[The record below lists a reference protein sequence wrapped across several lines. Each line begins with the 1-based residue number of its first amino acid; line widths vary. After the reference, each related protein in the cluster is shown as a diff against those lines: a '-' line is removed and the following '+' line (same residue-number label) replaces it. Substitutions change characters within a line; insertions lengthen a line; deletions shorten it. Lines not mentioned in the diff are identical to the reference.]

1 MRNTIVLLGIILF
14 LSCSKSESKNSPTVL
29 PNTPVVSTPIAPSI
43 PTGLKSTPGYYSIM
57 LSWDN
62 PNNQNIKTCKIYR
75 DTSIAPSKL
84 YKEIP
89 FTTQFKDDLVSLTKK
104 YYYKISITDNNNLES
119 NLSAEV
125 NGIAQEPVN
134 INQPINGEIGGIDYA
149 FLNFGTPVFTK
160 ISHTFTIYNEP
171 ANADSSLNKDGI
183 YYQFYQGIIND
194 TIGFYY
200 GIQTSV
206 MNPNGINKK
215 GIIFSRWNTR
225 DILNYKIANGGWGQ
239 SAGYEGNFIGVRINY
254 EWSIGTYTI
263 ELKKDS
269 SDSIGDWYGLWILNA
284 NTKQN
289 TYCGSIRFETS
300 TKSSGIKD
308 NGITWTELY
317 AKADKNTPL
326 PMWHVSVDEVL
337 ADNKAPISVTSDYNK
352 NTFVGFSNIFTTNN
366 KDFHFLMG
374 PKVLTYKSA
383 GKLW

>member
-1 MRNTIVLLGIILF
+1 MRKTIVLLGYL
-14 LSCSKSESKNSPTVL
+14 LVLGCSKSESQNSVTVV
-29 PNTPVVSTPIAPSI
+29 PNTPVVSTPVAPSS
-43 PTGLKSTPGYYSIM
+43 PTGIKSTPGYYSIM

-62 PNNQNIKTCKIYR
+62 PNNQNIKICKIYR
-75 DTSIAPSKL
+75 DTSSTPSKL

-89 FTTQFKDDLVSLTKK
+89 FATQFKDDLVSLTKK
-104 YYYKISITDNNNLES
+104 YYYKISFTDNNNVES
-119 NLSAEV
+119 NLSADV
-125 NGIAQEPVN
+125 NGVAQEPVN
-134 INQPINGEIGGIDYA
+134 ANQPINGEIGGIDYA
-149 FLNFGTPVFTK
+149 FWNFGSPVFTK

-171 ANADSSLNKDGI
+171 ANVDNSLNKDGI

-215 GIIFSRWNTR
+215 GIIFSRWKTR

-239 SAGYEGNFIGVRINY
+239 SAGYEGDFIGVRINY
-254 EWSIGTYTI
+254 EWGIGTYTI

-269 SDSIGDWYGLWILNA
+269 SDNKGDWYGLWISNA
-284 NTKQN
+284 NNKQN

-317 AKADKNTPL
+317 YKADKNTPL
-326 PMWHVSVDEVL
+326 PRWHVSVDEVL
-337 ADNKAPISVTSDYNK
+337 ADNKAPKSVTSDYNK

-366 KDFHFLMG
+366 IDVHFLMG
-374 PKVLTYKSA
+374 PKVTTYKAA

>member
-1 MRNTIVLLGIILF
+1 MRKIYTLF
-14 LSCSKSESKNSPTVL
+14 LCYLILGCSKSEMQNSTSVPSKPVTSTPVAPASPTG
-29 PNTPVVSTPIAPSI
+29 I
-43 PTGLKSTPGYYSIM
+43 KSTPEFYSIS

-75 DTSIAPSKL
+75 DTTTNPNKL

-89 FTTQFKDDLVSLTKK
+89 FTTQYKDELVSLKNK
-104 YYYKISITDNNNLES
+104 YYYKISFYDINNLES

-134 INQPINGEIGGIDYA
+134 TNKPLIGEIGGIDYA
-149 FLNFGTPVFTK
+149 FWNFNTPVFTK
-160 ISHTFTIYNEP
+160 ISHSFTIHNEP
-171 ANADSSLNKDGI
+171 TNADGTINKDGL

-206 MNPNGINKK
+206 WNPNGINKK
-215 GIIFSRWNTR
+215 GIIFSRWKTR
-225 DILNYKIANGGWGQ
+225 DVLNYKIANGGWGQ
-239 SAGYEGNFIGVRINY
+239 SAGYEGDFIGVRINY
-254 EWSIGTYTI
+254 EWGIGTYTI

-269 SDSIGDWYGLWILNA
+269 SDNKGDWYGLWITNIS
-284 NTKQN
+284 NKQN

-300 TKSSGIKD
+300 SKSSGIKSS
-308 NGITWTELY
+308 GITWSELY
-317 AKADKNTPL
+317 YKADKNTTL
-326 PMWHVSVDEVL
+326 PNWHVSVDEVF

-366 KDFHFLMG
+366 KDVHFLMG
-374 PKVLTYKSA
+374 PKVLTYKPA

>member
-1 MRNTIVLLGIILF
+1 MRKILVLF
-14 LSCSKSESKNSPTVL
+14 LCYLILGCSKSEMQNSTSVPSKPVTLTPVAPASPTG
-29 PNTPVVSTPIAPSI
+29 I
-43 PTGLKSTPGYYSIM
+43 KSTPEFYSIS

-75 DTSIAPSKL
+75 DTTTNPNKL

-89 FTTQFKDDLVSLTKK
+89 FTTQYKDELVSLKNK
-104 YYYKISITDNNNLES
+104 YYYKISFFDINNLES

-125 NGIAQEPVN
+125 NSIAQEPVN
-134 INQPINGEIGGIDYA
+134 TNKPVIGEIGGIDYA
-149 FLNFGTPVFTK
+149 FWNFNSPVFTK
-160 ISHTFTIYNEP
+160 ISHSFTIHNEP
-171 ANADSSLNKDGI
+171 TNADGTINKDGL

-206 MNPNGINKK
+206 WNPNGINKK
-215 GIIFSRWNTR
+215 GIIFSRWKTR
-225 DILNYKIANGGWGQ
+225 DVLNYKIANGGWGQ
-239 SAGYEGNFIGVRINY
+239 SAGYEGDFIGVRINY
-254 EWSIGTYTI
+254 EWGIGTYTI

-269 SDSIGDWYGLWILNA
+269 SDNKGDWYGLWIT
-284 NTKQN
+284 NTSNKQN

-300 TKSSGIKD
+300 SKSSGIKSS
-308 NGITWTELY
+308 GITWSELY
-317 AKADKNTPL
+317 YKADKNTTL
-326 PMWHVSVDEVL
+326 PNWHVSVDEVL

-366 KDFHFLMG
+366 KDVHFLMG
-374 PKVLTYKSA
+374 PKVLTYKPA

>member
-1 MRNTIVLLGIILF
+1 MRKTIVLLGYL
-14 LSCSKSESKNSPTVL
+14 LVLGCSKSESQNSVSVVPK
-29 PNTPVVSTPIAPSI
+29 TPVVSTPVAPSS
-43 PTGLKSTPGYYSIM
+43 PTGIKSTPGYYSIM

-75 DTSIAPSKL
+75 DTSSTPSKL

-89 FTTQFKDDLVSLTKK
+89 FATQFKDDLVSLTKK
-104 YYYKISITDNNNLES
+104 YYYKISFTDNNNLES
-119 NLSAEV
+119 NLSADV
-125 NGIAQEPVN
+125 NGVAQEPVN
-134 INQPINGEIGGIDYA
+134 ANQPINGEIGGIDYA
-149 FLNFGTPVFTK
+149 FWNFGSPIFTK

-171 ANADSSLNKDGI
+171 TNVDNSLNKDGI

-215 GIIFSRWNTR
+215 GIIFSRWKTR

-239 SAGYEGNFIGVRINY
+239 SAGYEGDFIGVRINY
-254 EWSIGTYTI
+254 EWGIGTYTI

-269 SDSIGDWYGLWILNA
+269 SDNKGDWYGLWISNA
-284 NTKQN
+284 NNKQN

-317 AKADKNTPL
+317 YKADKNTPL
-326 PMWHVSVDEVL
+326 PRWHVSVDEVL

-366 KDFHFLMG
+366 IDVHFLMG
-374 PKVLTYKSA
+374 PKVTTYKAA